1 MFGGDD
7 LSKNLL
13 ICDLLELYGP
23 LLTEKQSRLLELYY
37 FDDLSLSEIAEN
49 EGGSRQGA
57 MDVIKRAEKELL
69 KMEDTLG
76 LYNRNKQQTEILNS
90 AKIALDEKNFEKIKS
105 LLSDFEKTP
114 LADAADA
121 SKKMVYAAKAQRF
134 SHGEERIGR
143 Q

>member
-1 MFGGDD
+1 M
-7 LSKNLL
+7 SKNLL

-76 LYNRNKQQTEILNS
+76 LYNRNKEQTNLLNYL
-90 AKIALDEKNFEKIKS
+90 KDALYEKSFEKIKS
-105 LLSDFEKTP
+105 LLFDLEKT
-114 LADAADA
+114 
-121 SKKMVYAAKAQRF
+121 
-134 SHGEERIGR
+134 IN
-143 Q
+143 

>member
-13 ICDLLELYGP
+13 ICDLLELYGK

-69 KMEDTLG
+69 KIEDTLG
-76 LYNRNKQQTEILNS
+76 LYNRNNNQTKIINELKNVLDTDLKK
-90 AKIALDEKNFEKIKS
+90 AKT
-105 LLSDFEKTP
+105 LLSELEKT
-114 LADAADA
+114 
-121 SKKMVYAAKAQRF
+121 F
-134 SHGEERIGR
+134 
-143 Q
+143 

>member
-23 LLTEKQSRLLELYY
+23 LLTEKQSKLLELYY
-37 FDDLSLSEIAEN
+37 FEDLSLSEIAEN

-69 KMEDTLG
+69 KIEEILG
-76 LYNRNKQQTEILNS
+76 LYNRNKEQNRFIDLLNN
-90 AKIALDEKNFEKIKS
+90 AINQNDLEKAKS
-105 LLSDFEKTP
+105 LLLDLEKT
-114 LADAADA
+114 
-121 SKKMVYAAKAQRF
+121 
-134 SHGEERIGR
+134 IN
-143 Q
+143 

>member
-1 MFGGDD
+1 

-23 LLTEKQSRLLELYY
+23 LLTEKQSKLLELYY
-37 FDDLSLSEIAEN
+37 FEDLSLSEIAEN

-76 LYNRNKQQTEILNS
+76 LYKRNTEQARLIDLMNKS
-90 AKIALDEKNFEKIKS
+90 LEQKDFKNAKS
-105 LLSDFEKTP
+105 LLDDFEKT
-114 LADAADA
+114 
-121 SKKMVYAAKAQRF
+121 
-134 SHGEERIGR
+134 IN
-143 Q
+143 

>member
-13 ICDLLELYGP
+13 ICDLLELYGK
-23 LLTEKQSRLLELYY
+23 LLTKKQSRLLELYY

-69 KMEDTLG
+69 KIEDTLG
-76 LYNRNKQQTEILNS
+76 LYNRNSNQTKIINELKNVLDKDLKK
-90 AKIALDEKNFEKIKS
+90 AKT
-105 LLSDFEKTP
+105 LLSELEKT
-114 LADAADA
+114 
-121 SKKMVYAAKAQRF
+121 F
-134 SHGEERIGR
+134 
-143 Q
+143 

>member
-1 MFGGDD
+1 M
-7 LSKNLL
+7 SKNLL

-69 KMEDTLG
+69 KAEETIG
-76 LYNRNKQQTEILNS
+76 LYERNKKQTKLIELLKTAITNNNLGDAENY
-90 AKIALDEKNFEKIKS
+90 LDELEQT
-105 LLSDFEKTP
+105 L
-114 LADAADA
+114 
-121 SKKMVYAAKAQRF
+121 V
-134 SHGEERIGR
+134 
-143 Q
+143 

>member
-13 ICDLLELYGP
+13 ICDLLELYGK

-57 MDVIKRAEKELL
+57 MDVIKRAEK
-69 KMEDTLG
+69 
-76 LYNRNKQQTEILNS
+76 S
-90 AKIALDEKNFEKIKS
+90 F
-105 LLSDFEKTP
+105 
-114 LADAADA
+114 
-121 SKKMVYAAKAQRF
+121 
-134 SHGEERIGR
+134 
-143 Q
+143 